1 MEYERGNDLY
11 LERKLIMD
19 RLKAF
24 AKYAIWVILFWILS
38 DILIYLGI
46 NSTYKDKEQ
55 RGEIPEGIE
64 IVQMQSTKVNGRV
77 TVKVTDNQMREKFL
91 KIDLYSS
98 TGVNLGTQ
106 YIALNSA
113 NENNEIETYFKIS
126 DVKSYE
132 VSVVD
137 EMGESSEGFMDTAL
151 STLTI
156 LGILI
161 KFFVI

>member
-1 MEYERGNDLY
+1 MN
-11 LERKLIMD
+11 
-19 RLKAF
+19 RLKTF

-46 NSTYKDKEQ
+46 NSTYKDREQ
-55 RGEIPEGIE
+55 RGETPEGIE

-77 TVKVTDNQMREKFL
+77 TVKVTDNQMRGKFL

-106 YIALNSA
+106 YIELNSA

>member
-1 MEYERGNDLY
+1 
-11 LERKLIMD
+11 MD
-19 RLKAF
+19 RLKTLAQ
-24 AKYAIWVILFWILS
+24 YAIWVILFWILS
-38 DILIYLGI
+38 DILIYFGV
-46 NSTYKDKEQ
+46 NSTYKDREQ
-55 RGEIPEGIE
+55 RGETPAGIE
-64 IVQMQSTKVNGRV
+64 IVQMQATKVNGRV

-106 YIALNSA
+106 YIALN
-113 NENNEIETYFKIS
+113 NVDENNEIETYFKIA

-137 EMGESSEGFMDTAL
+137 QMGESTEGFMDTAL

-156 LGILI
+156 LGILV
-161 KFFVI
+161 KFIVI

>member
-1 MEYERGNDLY
+1 
-11 LERKLIMD
+11 MD
-19 RLKAF
+19 RVKTF

-38 DILIYLGI
+38 DILIYLGV
-46 NSTYKDKEQ
+46 NSTYKDREP
-55 RGEIPEGIE
+55 RGEIPAGIE
-64 IVQMQSTKVNGRV
+64 IVQMQTTKVNGRV
-77 TVKVTDNQMREKFL
+77 TVKVTDNEMRERFL

-98 TGVNLGTQ
+98 TGVNLGTK
-106 YIALNSA
+106 YIALASA
-113 NENNEIETYFKIS
+113 NENDEIETYFKIS

>member
-1 MEYERGNDLY
+1 
-11 LERKLIMD
+11 MD
-19 RLKAF
+19 RLKTF

-46 NSTYKDKEQ
+46 NSTYKDREQ
-55 RGEIPEGIE
+55 RGETPEGIE

-77 TVKVTDNQMREKFL
+77 TVKVTDKQMREKFL

-113 NENNEIETYFKIS
+113 NENDEIETYFKIS